1 MKITK
6 ICRLSLA
13 HMVRFLM
20 LELTHTSSHFRFH
33 IRVVFTTTYIFSM
46 VNDIPIDNETH
57 VIMIL

>member
-1 MKITK
+1 
-6 ICRLSLA
+6 
-13 HMVRFLM
+13 MVRFLM

-33 IRVVFTTTYIFSM
+33 VLYLQLPIFFSV